1 MCLWKRGVVGL
12 AGLKVIYQAIMIALY
27 SLVVCRVLS
36 AKPTLSRSWFIKG
49 KITHAVSA
57 LFVDLGHL
65 LHLLMQKV
73 HEFRLKPFFP
83 TL

>member
-1 MCLWKRGVVGL
+1 MCLWVRGVVGL

-27 SLVVCRVLS
+27 SLA
-36 AKPTLSRSWFIKG
+36 AKPTLSRSWFVKG

-73 HEFRLKPFFP
+73 HEFRLKPCFP